1 MAKLQQTKAKETE
14 QEQHD
19 CEAYAESKAA
29 EDEQQDMMREVLGTL
44 GFSEGAADALIDD
57 QLLTRHEVLHQLDDP
72 TIADLCKAVHKPG
85 GGGDGHPIP
94 EMAVQRLQ
102 LLVFYYKHLDQIQ
115 MKFNP
120 DWVTIEALSKLKD
133 QKILEQNWIEQNP
146 EHKLEP
152 MQLDMLRATQAFN
165 QAMTILRRIWGVTKV
180 PLAYVVCHRII
191 PNNNFFDC
199 LMSFHD
205 TMFKTYN
212 EEMEAWAPIID
223 IDNYDKNANDETL
236 ERDGPF
242 TISFLSDTKK
252 AWTMLHALWSMTLA
266 WAHVK
271 MLDKT
276 QNGRQVYHT
285 LHKHFFGGNKVVT
298 HLTNILLMV
307 RVLPTQGTPRTSTLT
322 SMSQTMFS
330 STILLCPS
338 LTMGGLN
345 LTSILRSTTS

>member
-14 QEQHD
+14 QERHD

-44 GFSEGAADALIDD
+44 GFSEGAADALVDD

-146 EHKLEP
+146 EHKLKP
-152 MQLDMLRATQAFN
+152 MQLDVLRAAQAFD
-165 QAMTILRRIWGVTKV
+165 QAMTILRRIWGVTEV
-180 PLAYVVCHRII
+180 PLAYVVRHRII
-191 PNNNFFDC
+191 PN
-199 LMSFHD
+199 
-205 TMFKTYN
+205 N
-212 EEMEAWAPIID
+212 EEMEAWAPIIG
-223 IDNYDKNANDETL
+223 IDNYDKNANDKTL

-242 TISFLSDTKK
+242 TTSFLSDTKK
-252 AWTMLHALWSMTLA
+252 HGPCCMP
-266 WAHVK
+266 
-271 MLDKT
+271 
-276 QNGRQVYHT
+276 
-285 LHKHFFGGNKVVT
+285 FG
-298 HLTNILLMV
+298 
-307 RVLPTQGTPRTSTLT
+307 P
-322 SMSQTMFS
+322 
-330 STILLCPS
+330 
-338 LTMGGLN
+338 
-345 LTSILRSTTS
+345 